1 MKNLHFA
8 LCFDEK
14 YAQYASVC
22 MKSIAD
28 CHKNDKTIIHAI
40 SDKLLEQTKN
50 KLRSNCENLN
60 CTLQFHIISDE
71 SIHELPTNL
80 WPIHAWYRILL
91 PDILP
96 DSVDKV
102 LYLDCDTLVTAN
114 LKHLYEMELE
124 NIVFAAVEDPQS
136 YEDSTY
142 KRCGFPKK
150 YGYICSG
157 VMMFN
162 LKVWRKEKIKDQLIE
177 YALINKDKI
186 KFPDQDCLNSLYYER
201 KEILPFKY
209 GMMDAFFMNKEILSK
224 MVAHQVKEGLD
235 HPFIIHYASCAP
247 WIREFRPSIF
257 SEEWDKVNK
266 SLKYKAKVKYYSH
279 GIKFVKMMTYKI
291 LHPFKTYKKKK
302 ARLTKAKAYGLLKS
316 L

>member
-1 MKNLHFA
+1 MNNLHFA
-8 LCFDEK
+8 LCFDEN

-22 MKSIAD
+22 IRSIAD
-28 CHKNDKTIIHAI
+28 CHKNDKIIIHAI
-40 SDKLLEQTKN
+40 SDNLPDKKKN
-50 KLRSNCENLN
+50 RLRINCENPN
-60 CTLQFHIISDE
+60 CILQFHIVSDKC
-71 SIHELPTNL
+71 IQKLPTNI

-96 DSVDKV
+96 DSVEKV

-114 LKHLYEMELE
+114 LKHLYEIDLE
-124 NIVFAAVEDPQS
+124 NKVFAAVEDPQS

-150 YGYICSG
+150 YGYVCSG

-162 LKVWRKEKIKDQLIE
+162 LKVWRKEKIKDQLID

-209 GMMDAFFMNKEILSK
+209 GMMDAFFMNKEILRK
-224 MVAHQVKEGLD
+224 MPIHLVKEGLD
-235 HPFIIHYASCAP
+235 QPSIIHYASSAP

-257 SEEWDKVNK
+257 SKEWDKVNK
-266 SLKYKAKVKYYSH
+266 SLKYQAKIKYHSR

-291 LHPFKTYKKKK
+291 LHPFKTFRKEK
-302 ARLTKAKAYGLLKS
+302 ARLTKTKAYGLLKS